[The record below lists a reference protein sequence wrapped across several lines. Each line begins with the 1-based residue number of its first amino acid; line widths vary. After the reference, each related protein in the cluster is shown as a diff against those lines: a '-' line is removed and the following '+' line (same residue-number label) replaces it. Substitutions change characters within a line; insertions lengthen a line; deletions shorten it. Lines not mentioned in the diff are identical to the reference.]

1 MTMSYCRSGRNQYLG
16 AVLGFALL
24 GLAGCI
30 QQTEMRPVEKSKN
43 VAAEQQNEPK
53 SAAPAPS
60 SMVARDSLARTPQS
74 ARAGEAI
81 VSPYP
86 YPRPPYFPRP
96 PVVMP
101 GNDRFPDKEPT
112 SVFSAAEHPVS
123 TFSVDV
129 DTASYAFMR
138 RSLTGGRMPPRE
150 AVRVEELVNY
160 FPYAYPA
167 PENRAQPFR
176 VTTTVLPSP
185 WAVENQLLHIA
196 ICGYDIARH
205 ERPRANVVLLID
217 TSGSMA
223 PSDRLPLL
231 QQGFR
236 LFVQQ
241 LRDDDRVA
249 IVTYAGQAQTALD
262 PTQGRDK
269 QKVLDAIDSL
279 RASGSTAG
287 GEGLQRAYALAERH
301 FDKEAVNRVILA
313 TDGDFNVGI
322 TNPKELERFIAAKRK
337 TGIYLSILGVGA
349 GNLNDAL
356 MQRLAQ
362 AGNGNAAYIDS
373 LLEARKAMSEELS
386 STMFPIA
393 DDVKIQLEFNPARV
407 AEYRL
412 IGYETRMLKREDFND
427 DKVDAGDIG
436 AGHTVTAIYEIT
448 PVGAKQRRLDPLRYQ
463 QERERS
469 APPSTARSD
478 ELAFVKLRFK
488 LAGESNSHLIERT
501 VRAADALAKIDAAP
515 AEQRFA
521 VAVAAFGQRLRGE
534 NAVESL
540 TYGKIAELANG
551 ARGADSEG
559 YRAEF
564 VRLVRMAETLG
575 AVAQR

>member
-1 MTMSYCRSGRNQYLG
+1 MTMSYGREGGNRYLG
-16 AVLGFALL
+16 ALLGSALL
-24 GLAGCI
+24 GLVGCI
-30 QQTEMRPVEKSKN
+30 QQTEMGPAEKPQN
-43 VAAEQQNEPK
+43 VSTEQQYEPK
-53 SAAPAPS
+53 AAAPSPGA
-60 SMVARDSLARTPQS
+60 MVARDSLARTPQS
-74 ARAGEAI
+74 ARADEAI

-86 YPRPPYFPRP
+86 YPWPPYTPRP
-96 PVVMP
+96 PVIIP
-101 GNDRFPDKEPT
+101 GYDRFPDKEPT
-112 SVFSAAEHPVS
+112 RVLSAAEHPVS

-129 DTASYAFMR
+129 DTASYALMR
-138 RSLTGGRMPPRE
+138 RSLAGGRMPPRE
-150 AVRVEELVNY
+150 SVRVEELVNY

-167 PENRAQPFR
+167 PESRAQPFR
-176 VTTTVLPSP
+176 VTTAVLPSP
-185 WAVENQLLHIA
+185 WTGENQLLHIA
-196 ICGYDIARH
+196 IRGYDIARNQ
-205 ERPRANVVLLID
+205 RPRANVVLLID

-223 PSDRLPLL
+223 PNDRLPLL
-231 QQGFR
+231 LQGFR

-241 LRDDDRVA
+241 LRDNDRVA
-249 IVTYAGQAQTALD
+249 IVTYAGQAQTALE

-269 QKVLDAIDSL
+269 QKILDAIDSL

-287 GEGLQRAYALAERH
+287 GEGLQRAYALAARH
-301 FDKEAVNRVILA
+301 FDKEAVNRLILA

-322 TNPKELERFIAAKRK
+322 TDPKKLERFVAAKRK
-337 TGIYLSILGVGA
+337 TGIYLSILGVGM

-362 AGNGNAAYIDS
+362 AGNGNAVYIDS
-373 LLEARKAMSEELS
+373 LLEARKALSEELS
-386 STMFPIA
+386 STLFPIA
-393 DDVKIQLEFNPARV
+393 DDVKIQVEFNPARV

-448 PVGAKQRRLDPLRYQ
+448 PVGTKQRRLDPLRYQ
-463 QERERS
+463 QERERP
-469 APPSTARSD
+469 APPPTARPD
-478 ELAFVKLRFK
+478 ELAFVKLRYK
-488 LAGESNSHLIERT
+488 LPGQSNSHLIERP
-501 VRAADALAKIDAAP
+501 VRATDALVNIDTAP

-534 NAVESL
+534 SEVDGFS
-540 TYGKIAELANG
+540 YGKIAELANG
-551 ARGADSEG
+551 ARGTDAEG